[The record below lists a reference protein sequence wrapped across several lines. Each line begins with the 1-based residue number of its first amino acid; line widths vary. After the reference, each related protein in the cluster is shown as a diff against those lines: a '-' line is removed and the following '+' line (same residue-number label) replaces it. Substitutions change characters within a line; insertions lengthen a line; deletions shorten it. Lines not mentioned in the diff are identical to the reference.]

1 MFESIN
7 AKFGSDPGNA
17 EEPGFGEAT
26 VHVQLDKYNQI
37 FQERVC
43 VMPPDRVQDI
53 LKMLPTDAMF
63 RLCLKRGIDDLV
75 HNKVRII
82 RPLDVEKISDACA
95 KALAEALKVNTTLQK
110 LYLYGDG
117 LGLHRNN
124 ISDEGAKALAEALKV
139 NTALQRLDLN
149 SNNIS
154 DEGVSS
160 EIQSYLERNERNRLS
175 KAISDVEHNK
185 MEELNLCDK
194 NISEEGGMR
203 IRMMRKVSFCPQR
216 PWTLPGLPC
225 VSIRWGTMC
234 W

>member
-1 MFESIN
+1 
-7 AKFGSDPGNA
+7 
-17 EEPGFGEAT
+17 
-26 VHVQLDKYNQI
+26 
-37 FQERVC
+37 
-43 VMPPDRVQDI
+43 
-53 LKMLPTDAMF
+53 MLPTDGTH
-63 RLCLKRGIDDLV
+63 RIDGLKKAIGDLV
-75 HNKVRII
+75 HNKV
-82 RPLDVEKISDACA
+82 E
-95 KALAEALKVNTTLQK
+95 N
-110 LYLYGDG
+110 LYLDWI
-117 LGLHRNN
+117 N
-124 ISDEGAKALAEALKV
+124 ISDEGGKALAEALKV

-160 EIQSYLERNERNRLS
+160 EIQSYLERNRLS

>member
-110 LYLYGDG
+110 LDLYYN
-117 LGLHRNN
+117 R
-124 ISDEGAKALAEALKV
+124 ISAQGAEALAEAQRV
-139 NTALQRLDLN
+139 NTALRRLRLEAKSISDAVREQIETEKRVSAESSDASN
-149 SNNIS
+149 SNSS
-154 DEGVSS
+154 D
-160 EIQSYLERNERNRLS
+160 
-175 KAISDVEHNK
+175 SD
-185 MEELNLCDK
+185 
-194 NISEEGGMR
+194 
-203 IRMMRKVSFCPQR
+203 
-216 PWTLPGLPC
+216 
-225 VSIRWGTMC
+225 
-234 W
+234 

>member
-1 MFESIN
+1 M
-7 AKFGSDPGNA
+7 
-17 EEPGFGEAT
+17 
-26 VHVQLDKYNQI
+26 
-37 FQERVC
+37 
-43 VMPPDRVQDI
+43 
-53 LKMLPTDAMF
+53 
-63 RLCLKRGIDDLV
+63 
-75 HNKVRII
+75 
-82 RPLDVEKISDACA
+82 
-95 KALAEALKVNTTLQK
+95 
-110 LYLYGDG
+110 
-117 LGLHRNN
+117 
-124 ISDEGAKALAEALKV
+124 AEALKV

-149 SNNIS
+149 SNNICRIAVFSIKPTFSLS

-160 EIQSYLERNERNRLS
+160 EIQSYLERNRLS